1 MKSKRDIDV
10 IVVGAGPAGVS
21 CAITI
26 AKEGNNVLVIEK
38 AHEFGTKN
46 MFGGAIY
53 LESIKEL
60 LPDKYNEIPCEK
72 NITKHNYLLLNK
84 DNSILIS
91 YENHNKKD
99 AITTT
104 RYNFDTFLAN
114 CAKSEGVY
122 FANNTLVVDLIKENG
137 KIIGVKTEN
146 EEIYSKIVVIAEGF
160 NSILAEKSGLKKK
173 TKPKDAI
180 LAVKETI
187 KLPNNVI
194 MERFNL
200 ENNEGAEYQIFGGL
214 QENNPPFAMGFLYT
228 YKNFITLGLGISMES
243 LKCEKIKPYEYLEI
257 LKNNEYIKKLIK
269 DGEVVEFLAH
279 SIPEG
284 GYNNL
289 PKLYD
294 DGILL
299 VGDVAGLVDAIH
311 FEGTNLAIKSGI
323 LAGDACNLAI
333 KNKDYS
339 KKYLSNYKKQLFKSF
354 VIKDLKTYRNVIPVL
369 FKRRKS
375 IFSYYPKKMGEFF
388 ELWTSANNK
397 EKKTG
402 YRRFILSLI
411 FKRNP
416 IETIKD
422 IISFVK
428 CVIEAII

>member
-1 MKSKRDIDV
+1 METKKDIDV
-10 IVVGAGPAGVS
+10 IVVGAGPSGIS

-26 AKEGNNVLVIEK
+26 AREGNNVLVIER
-38 AHEFGTKN
+38 AQEFGTKN
-46 MFGGAIY
+46 MYGGAIY
-53 LESIKEL
+53 FDSIKEL
-60 LPDKYNEIPCEK
+60 LPDKYTEIPYEN

-84 DNSILIS
+84 NNSILIS
-91 YENHNKKD
+91 YDKPDKKNS
-99 AITTT
+99 ATIT

-114 CAKSEGVY
+114 CAKEEGVY
-122 FANNTLVVDLIKENG
+122 FANNTLVVDLIKKDG

-146 EEIYSKIVVIAEGF
+146 EEIYSKIVVVAEGF

-194 MERFNL
+194 AERFNL
-200 ENNEGAEYQIFGGL
+200 ENNKGAEYQIFGGL
-214 QENNPPFAMGFLYT
+214 EENNPPFAMGFLYT

-243 LKCEKIKPYEYLEI
+243 LKCGKIKPHEYLEI
-257 LKNNEYIKKLIK
+257 LKNNKYIKKLIK
-269 DGEVVEFLAH
+269 DGETVEFSAH

-294 DGILL
+294 NGILL
-299 VGDVAGLVDAIH
+299 VGDAAGLVDAIH

-323 LAGDACNLAI
+323 LAGRACNFAI

-339 KKYLSNYKKQLFKSF
+339 KKYLSYYKKELFKSF
-354 VIKDLKTYRNVIPVL
+354 VIRDLKTYRNAISVL

-397 EKKTG
+397 EKKLG
-402 YRRFILSLI
+402 YRKFIFSLI

-416 IETIKD
+416 LETMKD
-422 IISFVK
+422 VISFVK
-428 CVIEAII
+428 CAIEAVI